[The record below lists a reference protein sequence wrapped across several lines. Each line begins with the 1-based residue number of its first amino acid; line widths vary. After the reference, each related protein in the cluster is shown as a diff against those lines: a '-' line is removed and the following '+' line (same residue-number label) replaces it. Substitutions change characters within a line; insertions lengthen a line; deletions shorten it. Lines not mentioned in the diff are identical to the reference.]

1 MEVMV
6 KLTASCDDLVVG
18 GILWFALCWSRMD
31 AELQNIWRVLAKL
44 HLPLPACPH
53 TYFLLFFCLFC
64 ALQNTEQERTPES
77 RLHCL
82 GVPAFCLQSGFSQWQ
97 AAAVDFPI
105 GGKRVK
111 GSSLPPSSVP
121 VGTACLWNSLL
132 SCGPHPQKHSSFA
145 TEAWWSQL
153 PAIALPWFCKI
164 SAWLLEAF
172 PELSLHSLTDSNWV
186 YLFFPAEIQTNVQ
199 NV

>member
-6 KLTASCDDLVVG
+6 KLTASCDDLVG
-18 GILWFALCWSRMD
+18 FCDLLSIGQEWMLSCKTYEGFWLNSICHF
-31 AELQNIWRVLAKL
+31 
-44 HLPLPACPH
+44 LPAH
-53 TYFLLFFCLFC
+53 TTIFCYSFVCSVLTGVDPC
-64 ALQNTEQERTPES
+64 G
-77 RLHCL
+77 LHCL
-82 GVPAFCLQSGFSQWQ
+82 GVPAFCLQFGFSQWQ

-121 VGTACLWNSLL
+121 VGTASLWKSLL
-132 SCGPHPQKHSSFA
+132 SCGAHPRKHSSFA

-153 PAIALPWFCKI
+153 PAVARPWFCKI

>member
-82 GVPAFCLQSGFSQWQ
+82 GVPAFCLQSGFSQWR
-97 AAAVDFPI
+97 AAAVDSHRRKACSGEFSTSFL
-105 GGKRVK
+105 
-111 GSSLPPSSVP
+111 GSSKD
-121 VGTACLWNSLL
+121 C
-132 SCGPHPQKHSSFA
+132 
-145 TEAWWSQL
+145 
-153 PAIALPWFCKI
+153 
-164 SAWLLEAF
+164 
-172 PELSLHSLTDSNWV
+172 LSLKFSAELWCSPSETLFLCHRSLVVTASCNCSSLV
-186 YLFFPAEIQTNVQ
+186 LQ
-199 NV
+199 NLCLVTWSLPRTFITFSYWF